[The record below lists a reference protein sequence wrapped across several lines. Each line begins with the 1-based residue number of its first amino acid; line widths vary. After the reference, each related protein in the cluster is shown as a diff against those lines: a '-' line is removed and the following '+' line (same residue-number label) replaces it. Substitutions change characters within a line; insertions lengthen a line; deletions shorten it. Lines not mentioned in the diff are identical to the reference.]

1 MLNILENTDF
11 CDFYMIFQY
20 KYKEKSEKS
29 GNQII
34 SDGKS
39 RKNIDFF
46 EKVFIQIITNRLGT
60 NLTVF
65 RVAWKHLV
73 NEDDALPYFDP
84 KSHQI
89 LAQTQFIQFFYW
101 KIK

>member
-1 MLNILENTDF
+1 MKN
-11 CDFYMIFQY
+11 QG
-20 KYKEKSEKS
+20 KSEKS
-29 GNQII
+29 ENPKN

-46 EKVFIQIITNRLGT
+46 EKVFIQFITIRLGT
-60 NLTVF
+60 NLTAF

-101 KIK
+101 KSS

>member
-1 MLNILENTDF
+1 MKI
-11 CDFYMIFQY
+11 
-20 KYKEKSEKS
+20 KGKSEKTE
-29 GNQII
+29 NPKK
-34 SDGKS
+34 SDGKA

-46 EKVFIQIITNRLGT
+46 EKVFIQFITIRLGT
-60 NLTVF
+60 NLTAF